1 MAHVQTDVLY
11 TREYREDAIN
21 LGKPE
26 AFPYYPATAFGAT
39 AFEEIKTAYKQG
51 YTYIRTNN
59 PDRHVLEGLMTKLEA
74 PGMEDADSAVL
85 SSGMAAITATCA
97 ALLQKGDHILSNRCL
112 YGETIELFDL
122 FFGKLGVETTYVDF
136 SDLGAVKAALK
147 PNTKMI
153 YTEICANPTIDL
165 VDLPALVT
173 IAKDA
178 GALLVVDNTFCS
190 PLSIRP
196 LEWGADIV
204 INSLTKFLSGHSDIL
219 LGAVTA
225 GKELVRKIYDFS
237 LFLGSPADPFPAF
250 QMIRALESAPM
261 RIERQMYNA
270 AKLAAY
276 FETDPRIV
284 KVNHP
289 SVESFR
295 QRDIAKKLWKDD
307 EKITGMMSVE
317 FCTEDDAK
325 IDAFM
330 KRLKFVHYAPTL
342 GGMRTTM
349 SHPVTSSHN
358 TTPDDV
364 RRAMGITPAL
374 MRISVGIENIDDLIE
389 DFRQAFAELE

>member
-1 MAHVQTDVLY
+1 MAHIQTDVLY
-11 TREYREDAIN
+11 TREYRDDAIN
-21 LGKPE
+21 MGKAE
-26 AFPYYPATAFGAT
+26 SFPYYPATAFGAT
-39 AFEEIKTAYKQG
+39 AFEEIKTAYRQG

-59 PDRHVLEGLMTKLEA
+59 PDRDVLAGLMTKLEA
-74 PGMEDADSAVL
+74 PGMDAGSVVT
-85 SSGMAAITATCA
+85 SSGMSAISTSCAAI
-97 ALLQKGDHILSNRCL
+97 LKSGDHILSNRCL
-112 YGETIELFDL
+112 YGETLELFDFL
-122 FFGKLGVETTYVDF
+122 FGKLGVETTYVDF
-136 SDLGAVKAALK
+136 SDLDAVRAAMR
-147 PNTKMI
+147 PNTKLV
-153 YTEICANPTIDL
+153 YTEIAANPTLDL
-165 VDLPALVT
+165 VDLPELVN
-173 IAKDA
+173 IAHGG
-178 GALLVVDNTFCS
+178 GALLAIDNTFCG

-196 LEWGADIV
+196 LEYGADLV

-219 LGAVTA
+219 LGCVTA
-225 GKELVRKIYDFS
+225 DKALIEKIYEFS
-237 LFLGSPADPFPAF
+237 MFMGTPADPFPAY
-250 QMIRALESAPM
+250 QMIRALETAPM
-261 RIERQMYNA
+261 RNERQMYNA

-295 QRDIAKKLWKDD
+295 HRELAKKLWKDD

-330 KRLKFVHYAPTL
+330 KKLKYVHYAPTL
-342 GGMRTTM
+342 GGMRTTL

-358 TTPDDV
+358 TTPDPV

-374 MRISVGIENIDDLIE
+374 MRISVGIENIDDLVE

>member
-1 MAHVQTDVLY
+1 MAYIQTDVLY
-11 TREYREDAIN
+11 TREYRDDAIN
-21 LGKPE
+21 MGKAE
-26 AFPYYPATAFGAT
+26 SFPYYPATAFGAT
-39 AFEEIKTAYKQG
+39 AFEEIKTAYRQG

-59 PDRHVLEGLMTKLEA
+59 PDRDVLAGLMTRLEA
-74 PGMEDADSAVL
+74 PELEAASTVL
-85 SSGMAAITATCA
+85 SSGMAAITATAA
-97 ALLQKGDHILSNRCL
+97 ALLKSGDHILSNRCL
-112 YGETIELFDL
+112 YGETIELFDFL
-122 FFGKLGVETTYVDF
+122 FGKFGVETTYVDMA
-136 SDLGAVKAALK
+136 DLDAVRAAVR

-165 VDLPALVT
+165 VDLPELVK
-173 IAKDA
+173 ISKEA

-219 LGAVTA
+219 LGCVTA
-225 GKELVRKIYDFS
+225 RPELVEKIYEFS
-237 LFLGSPADPFPAF
+237 LFMGSPADPFPAF

-261 RIERQMYNA
+261 RIERQMSNA

-289 SVESFR
+289 SVNSFR
-295 QRDIAKKLWKDD
+295 QRDLAKKLWKDD

-330 KRLKFVHYAPTL
+330 KQLKYVHYAPTL

-349 SHPVTSSHN
+349 RHPVTSSHN

-374 MRISVGIENIDDLIE
+374 MRISVGIEDIDDLIE
-389 DFRQAFAELE
+389 DFRQAMSELE